1 LEPIDDVKAQVL
13 LNTNAVMQIKT
24 IVDQLIKESAEAKK
38 RDQELLNAIKE
49 LKQDVKKKVTSGRRP
64 RVASDKIR
72 EFVVQF
78 EGNVGDQS
86 EA

>member
-1 LEPIDDVKAQVL
+1 MEPIDDVKAQVQ

-49 LKQDVKKKVTSGRRP
+49 LKQDVKKKVTSGHRP

-78 EGNVGDQS
+78 KGNIGGQS